1 VSTLRARL
9 FRPFSEAGVVP
20 TSTIDSRAAA
30 NPLLL
35 VRVLLGSAVS
45 VAVGVAGF
53 KVLLEARALA
63 EAANASRPEFFE
75 LGLRSAGIALLAAA
89 QVIAVLAVIRG
100 CFPPRVA
107 DRMFTVDRLFT
118 VACGLVFAIA
128 ALGAIISILTGR

>member
-1 VSTLRARL
+1 MLSTSA
-9 FRPFSEAGVVP
+9 
-20 TSTIDSRAAA
+20 DSRIVA

-35 VRVLLGSAVS
+35 ARVLLGSAVT

-53 KVLLEARALA
+53 KVLLEARSLA

-89 QVIAVLAVIRG
+89 QMIGMLTVIRG
-100 CFPPRVA
+100 CYPPRA
-107 DRMFTVDRLFT
+107 GEQSFTGDRLFT
-118 VACGLVFAIA
+118 VACGSVFAIA